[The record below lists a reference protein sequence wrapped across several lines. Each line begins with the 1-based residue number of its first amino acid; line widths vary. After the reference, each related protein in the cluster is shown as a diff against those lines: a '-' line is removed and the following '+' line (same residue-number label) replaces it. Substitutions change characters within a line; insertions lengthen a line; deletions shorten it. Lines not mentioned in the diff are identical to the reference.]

1 MAKDK
6 FLTWNCYGG
15 YCKRGDDNKIY
26 TYLEDLKSSTVTE
39 GIVTPIKDFHATLQ
53 LSGLMRFTHNT
64 YVVYEMDKTQAST
77 IFTGLNFTKVD
88 NLQFLMGEGE
98 LTRLARITNVS
109 SISGEWTFKSN
120 VAHHL
125 LIMKSF

>member
-15 YCKRGDDNKIY
+15 YCKRGDDGKLYECLIGLNSTKII
-26 TYLEDLKSSTVTE
+26 E
-39 GIVTPIKDFHATLQ
+39 GISAPIKNFYATLQ
-53 LSGLMRFTHNT
+53 LSDLRRFTCLT
-64 YVVYEMDKTQAST
+64 YAVYEMDKTQASKLFPEGDLT
-77 IFTGLNFTKVD
+77 MADKLE
-88 NLQFLMGEGE
+88 FLMSKEE
-98 LTRLARITNVS
+98 LTRLAKITNVS